1 MPAPSLS
8 LSFSLPLC
16 LWRAIVDSCERS
28 RSPTTRRLLRGSSLP
43 RPRLRRRPHPSPGSR
58 RCLPGRKLAS
68 HLALM
73 RRAARASHQR
83 GNLFNLSDTIRY
95 VDSFGRQPGEQSSS
109 GSSAARS
116 APAPPH
122 PPRGQVAVL
131 CFTLPLPPPA
141 SGRCPTGGS
150 NFCPALA
157 PSLPPSPRP
166 PPPVIA
172 IGPALSPSGPRSLV
186 SRARLHFIDL
196 ATELTFRERKAVTKG
211 RSCECTAFLCPAGTI
226 RESARPSPPSLS
238 LSLSLCATVY

>member
-116 APAPPH
+116 APAPPPIRPAGRSRSFVLLCLSPRPRAEGV
-122 PPRGQVAVL
+122 PPADPTFAPRS
-131 CFTLPLPPPA
+131 LPPCLPPP
-141 SGRCPTGGS
+141 GP
-150 NFCPALA
+150 
-157 PSLPPSPRP
+157 LP
-166 PPPVIA
+166 
-172 IGPALSPSGPRSLV
+172 L
-186 SRARLHFIDL
+186 
-196 ATELTFRERKAVTKG
+196 
-211 RSCECTAFLCPAGTI
+211 
-226 RESARPSPPSLS
+226 
-238 LSLSLCATVY
+238 